1 MCYKLPTGVDGPL
14 PSGTVGLT
22 LGRSGFA
29 SQGFIVR
36 PCRWGWQGRNKTYD
50 ISEEGDAS

>member
-36 PCRWGWQGRNKTYD
+36 PGVGDGEGK
-50 ISEEGDAS
+50 EEIKRMT